1 MDSTQYPT
9 QHSNQHSNQDSA
21 GGRRGAKIAAGGA
34 VATGLFVALLF
45 GVNSVN
51 GGGGDGERS
60 QTPPPA
66 VASPRID
73 EPDAVPADEPP
84 ADEPAADDV
93 PADDGSEAVEPADDG
108 ATPVGDP
115 TSDPVG
121 LRSLCANVV
130 HGEASSGIWV
140 RGEVYGL
147 ESGWILVQA
156 QTVNGGEP
164 VQLPVESGSFDS
176 PLPILQYGDHE
187 VTRFEL
193 VPDGPGATPVDLMP
207 ALLAGPGAVFPVDAG
222 EGPVFDSECFDI
234 EPVTPAPDGEQA
246 GDPAGASEA
255 ELVEAFVDGFV
266 EDHRTGDVAG
276 LLTTLH
282 PAIPLSFGD
291 DVCTEY
297 LERTTGSIA
306 DATVVDVGRVGP
318 LELDTAVGPIG
329 FPESIPFTVEFTLA
343 DGSSMVTEANLPLH
357 NGTVHWLTTCGVDV
371 P

>member
-1 MDSTQYPT
+1 MDNTQYP
-9 QHSNQHSNQDSA
+9 NQHPNQPSNQDPA
-21 GGRRGAKIAAGGA
+21 GGRRGARIAAGGA

-45 GVNSVN
+45 GVYSVN

-60 QTPPPA
+60 ATAPPA

-73 EPDAVPADEPP
+73 EPDVVR
-84 ADEPAADDV
+84 ADEPATDETPSDD
-93 PADDGSEAVEPADDG
+93 DSEAVEPADDVV
-108 ATPVGDP
+108 TPVGDP
-115 TSDPVG
+115 SPDPMG
-121 LRSLCANVV
+121 LRNLCANVV

-147 ESGWILVQA
+147 ESGWIFVQA
-156 QTVNGGEP
+156 ETVNGGEP

-193 VPDGPGATPVDLMP
+193 VPDGPEATPVDLMP
-207 ALLAGPGAVFPVDAG
+207 ALLDGPGAVFPVDAG

-234 EPVTPAPDGEQA
+234 EPVAPVPDVEHA
-246 GDPAGASEA
+246 GDPAGAPEA

-297 LERTTGSIA
+297 VERTTGSIA

-318 LELDTAVGPIG
+318 LELDTAAGPIG

-343 DGSSMVTEANLPLH
+343 DGSSMVNEANLPLH